1 MEYFKI
7 KFNHHPHLHHLLILV
22 LQLQKFLQNILSFY
36 VNITQILKVI
46 NYQDLRYFENYQYVL
61 HCYLYFVIKILIV
74 KLILFIHLYQL
85 TLVLQVKM
93 LIYFI
98 FLHLRSKQ
106 YNLCNMINE
115 LVLHL
120 KYLQCGNRRMELL
133 VYRCLIEIRNC
144 ILHCLR
150 LLLKID
156 LDYL

>member
-74 KLILFIHLYQL
+74 KLILFIHLYLL
-85 TLVLQVKM
+85 TLVLPIKM
-93 LIYFI
+93 LICFI
-98 FLHLRSKQ
+98 FVHLHSKL
-106 YNLCNMINE
+106 YNLCNMTNE
-115 LVLHL
+115 LILHL
-120 KYLQCGNRRMELL
+120 KCLLNGNHKMELL
-133 VYRCLIEIRNC
+133 EYHYLIGIQNC
-144 ILHCLR
+144 KLR
-150 LLLKID
+150 
-156 LDYL
+156 YL